1 MGTLYIEQLA
11 EERNVDVDRMSF
23 NPMRLPP
30 GIEPSG
36 DEILRARGEI
46 YRLGCQE
53 RGGVG
58 CPLQAAR
65 GGDR

>member
-1 MGTLYIEQLA
+1 MWS
-11 EERNVDVDRMSF
+11 DMSF

-36 DEILRARGEI
+36 DEILRARGEV
-46 YRLGCQE
+46 YQLGCQE

-58 CPLQAAR
+58 CPLQAGR
-65 GGDR
+65 GGVR